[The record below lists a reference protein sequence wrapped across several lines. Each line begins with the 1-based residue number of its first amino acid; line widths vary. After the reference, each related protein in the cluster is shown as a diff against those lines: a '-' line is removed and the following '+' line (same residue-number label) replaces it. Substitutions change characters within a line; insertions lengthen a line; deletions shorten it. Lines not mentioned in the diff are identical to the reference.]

1 MPEYRKKT
9 LIRYAKFTVIVFVIK
24 LFHSLQKLAFI

>member
-1 MPEYRKKT
+1 MPEYRNKT
-9 LIRYAKFTVIVFVIK
+9 FIRYAKFMVIVFGLK